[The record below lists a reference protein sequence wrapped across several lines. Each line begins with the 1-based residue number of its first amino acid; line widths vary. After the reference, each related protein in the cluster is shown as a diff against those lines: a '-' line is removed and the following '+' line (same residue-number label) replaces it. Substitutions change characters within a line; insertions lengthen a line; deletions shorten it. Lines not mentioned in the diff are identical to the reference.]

1 MITIASRDAGGT
13 GIYKDNQ
20 FSNKIFEPSN
30 LCNSL
35 LIYKTDKDFFH
46 GFNEMPNGSLR

>member
-35 LIYKTDKDFFH
+35 YI
-46 GFNEMPNGSLR
+46 